1 MLLCKFCIEFEKLL
15 KKKKSFKMNLI
26 VLSLLKSLIPFF
38 KLQKL
43 TIFKLQKDEIKKTLI
58 YKKKL
63 KWGKQLLDLFFKKK
77 KNLMQCNDSLRGKLD
92 LIAADRH
99 RWSKVV
105 V

>member
-43 TIFKLQKDEIKKTLI
+43 TIFKLQKDEIKKNVNLQKKVEMRKTIAGLI
-58 YKKKL
+58 F
-63 KWGKQLLDLFFKKK
+63 QEK
-77 KNLMQCNDSLRGKLD
+77 KNLMQFHDSLRGKLD

>member
-63 KWGKQLLDLFFKKK
+63 K
-77 KNLMQCNDSLRGKLD
+77 
-92 LIAADRH
+92 
-99 RWSKVV
+99 
-105 V
+105 